1 VQGVLHVFQRL
12 LRLGLWVFMKIFLDD
27 FGIFLGRKRNRFV
40 VKKAGESKEFVAD
53 DVDSII
59 CCSSGVAFSASAL
72 DLAVQNNIQVVFTRY
87 GGWPYAVLMPAT
99 MTGSV
104 RARREQFMA
113 YNDERGFGLSK
124 KFIAGKLV
132 NQSNLLKLMAKNR
145 RQTDPDVAERLYT
158 SGKCIDAINERIDA
172 ESGANIDEKRQQLM
186 NLEAE
191 GARFYWDSIRHVLPA
206 SELGFKGRETRG
218 ARDPFNAMLNFG
230 YQTILFPEVW
240 KAVSYAGL
248 DFYAGFLHADRAG
261 KPSLVLDMMEEF
273 RQQVVDRTLVG
284 LLTKNVIKANEI
296 LATEVIEE
304 GRVLSKEVIKTLL
317 SSFQER
323 LDTEVMF
330 DGQRGSIKSFV
341 YHQARRVVRFL
352 LKEADYV
359 PFSLGW

>member
-1 VQGVLHVFQRL
+1 V
-12 LRLGLWVFMKIFLDD
+12 KILLDD

-40 VKKAGESKEFVAD
+40 VKKEGEKKEIVAD

-72 DLAVQNNIQVVFTRY
+72 DLAVQNNIQVVFARY
-87 GGWPYAVLMPAT
+87 GGWPYAVLMPSS

-104 RARREQFMA
+104 RARREQFIA
-113 YNDERGFGLSK
+113 YNDERGFILAK

-132 NQSNLLKLMAKNR
+132 NQANLLKLMAKNR
-145 RQTDPDVAERLYT
+145 RQTDPTLAERLYRA
-158 SGKCIDAINERIDA
+158 GRAIDETYEKIDK
-172 ESGANIDEKRQQLM
+172 EHGLNIDERRQQLM

-191 GARFYWDSIRHVLPA
+191 GARFYWDSIRQILP
-206 SELGFKGRETRG
+206 SELNFKGRETRG

-248 DFYAGFLHADRAG
+248 DFYAGFLHADRPG
-261 KPSLVLDMMEEF
+261 KPSLVLDLMEEF
-273 RQQVVDRTLVG
+273 RQQVVDRTLIG
-284 LLTKNVIKANEI
+284 LVTKGVIKPDEI
-296 LATEVIEE
+296 LASGVVEE

-317 SSFQER
+317 ASFQER

-330 DGQRGSIKSFV
+330 GGQRAPIKSFI

-352 LKEADYV
+352 LRETDYV
-359 PFSLGW
+359 PFCLGW